1 MVRIRD
7 LQARLVAVPE
17 PLQSTNTATV
27 LIREDDF
34 LKRGFA
40 MRHCLLFVLFL
51 TTVVPVQAQLFGS
64 RDIGRNSR
72 SRNLTR
78 PDSVG
83 TVTEDRR
90 FVRGSRAASDF
101 VGSSRTDAASF
112 VGSTQSVN
120 DGVVPSSVTG
130 LREQPTRRV
139 NRAAN
144 AAVRGMY
151 RPRMTIGFDVPGQPS
166 PTGTADGTQPPD
178 PLPIAPAIAQMARQ
192 YDLQISLSAMERSA
206 TLTGT
211 VPTEHDRQIAELLLK
226 FEPGL
231 ENVTNDLQVQNPVQ

>member
-1 MVRIRD
+1 MQRFLLLLI
-7 LQARLVAVPE
+7 
-17 PLQSTNTATV
+17 PLT
-27 LIREDDF
+27 LI
-34 LKRGFA
+34 A
-40 MRHCLLFVLFL
+40 
-51 TTVVPVQAQLFGS
+51 PVQAQLFGS
-64 RDIGRNSR
+64 RDIGRNAR
-72 SRNLTR
+72 GRNLSR

-101 VGSSRTDAASF
+101 VGSSRTDAAAF
-112 VGSTQSVN
+112 VGNTQSTN

-139 NRAAN
+139 NRPAS

-151 RPRMTIGFDVPGQPS
+151 RPRMSIGFDIPAPQQL
-166 PTGTADGTQPPD
+166 PTAARGLQSSDQPPVAKA
-178 PLPIAPAIAQMARQ
+178 LATLARQ
-192 YDLQISLSAMERSA
+192 HNLQISLSATERSA

-231 ENVTNDLQVQNPVQ
+231 ENVTNDLRVQNSVP

>member
-1 MVRIRD
+1 M
-7 LQARLVAVPE
+7 
-17 PLQSTNTATV
+17 

-51 TTVVPVQAQLFGS
+51 TTAVPAQAQLFGS
-64 RDIGRNSR
+64 RDIGRNAR

-101 VGSSRTDAASF
+101 VGSSRADAAAF
-112 VGSTQSVN
+112 VGSTQAVN

-139 NRAAN
+139 NRPAS

-151 RPRMTIGFDVPGQPS
+151 RPRMTVAFEVPR
-166 PTGTADGTQPPD
+166 TQPRTINGIQSPD
-178 PLPIAPAIAQMARQ
+178 QLPVPIALTQLARQ
-192 YDLQISLSAMERSA
+192 HDLQISLSATERSA

-211 VPTEHDRQIAELLLK
+211 VPTENDRQIAELLLK

-231 ENVTNDLQVQNPVQ
+231 ENVTNDLQVQNPAR